1 MSPVLYHHA
10 LSPSSRTALLTLRN
24 VDLDEFEVKNIDIN
38 ADEKYTVDYL
48 KINPSNQVPVY
59 VDDDFI
65 LTESRAIACYLASSV
80 DRFYPTDLRKR
91 ALIDSRLFFDATN
104 SSVRDFVFPVLR
116 GEVKKI
122 ESDRREA
129 VKDFLKILESFLLK
143 SEWFAGDEVTIADFS
158 YLANVATIKAWGVS
172 FDEYP
177 KLNSWYN
184 RCKDLPGFSENKK
197 GAQLLSKKMSI
208 LLDEPLWKKKKSSV

>member
-65 LTESRAIACYLASSV
+65 LTESRAISCYLASSV
-80 DRFYPTDLRKR
+80 DRFYPTDLKKR
-91 ALIDSRLFFDATN
+91 ALVDSRLFFDATN
-104 SSVRDFVFPVLR
+104 SSVKDFV
-116 GEVKKI
+116 VKI
-122 ESDRREA
+122 IIFTS
-129 VKDFLKILESFLLK
+129 
-143 SEWFAGDEVTIADFS
+143 
-158 YLANVATIKAWGVS
+158 N
-172 FDEYP
+172 
-177 KLNSWYN
+177 
-184 RCKDLPGFSENKK
+184 
-197 GAQLLSKKMSI
+197 
-208 LLDEPLWKKKKSSV
+208 